1 VSVRTIQRIEQGY
14 VRPRLSTLKF
24 LSEALDYNL
33 SNITTNDRIDQ
44 TLLFFVHLSTILDII
59 LFPILVIIWNNS
71 MSKTLEREAKRAINF
86 QISYLLLMLI
96 SWAIIA
102 SGYFYLPLVVVGI
115 VLLAS
120 LVVIVTVLSVR
131 NMLAVAKKQ
140 KPIYLFEIKY
150 IKI

>member
-1 VSVRTIQRIEQGY
+1 
-14 VRPRLSTLKF
+14 
-24 LSEALDYNL
+24 
-33 SNITTNDRIDQ
+33 
-44 TLLFFVHLSTILDII
+44 
-59 LFPILVIIWNNS
+59 
-71 MSKTLEREAKRAINF
+71 
-86 QISYLLLMLI
+86 MLI